1 MRHAIL
7 LTIYNQ
13 TDEQLELTKE
23 SYSSFIAQDVGDLEL
38 CIVNNGST
46 QPTVDWL
53 NSLDMSNPKVHVYG
67 AHYAKNV
74 SPVLIANK
82 YLAELFTRHE
92 YILGVP
98 NDVILPPNLFSQFLK
113 WPRGIVTGSMTEDR
127 NFPLFDQSRAVSECT
142 PMAVVLL
149 RKWVYDALIARDG
162 YLFDPNIFLYA
173 SDCDFALRI
182 ASCGIRGVQL
192 DLQYFHYGSAS
203 HRMLPPEKARIIT
216 NQADIDRAYFEKK
229 WGFKVDALEYGAM
242 AQDINFRG

>member
-7 LTIYNQ
+7 FTIYNQ

-98 NDVILPPNLFSQFLK
+98 NDVILPPNLFSHFLK

-229 WGFKVDALEYGAM
+229 WGFKVDALEYGAC

>member
-1 MRHAIL
+1 M
-7 LTIYNQ
+7 TVYNQ

-23 SYSSFIAQDVGDLEL
+23 SYASFIAQDVGDLEL

>member
-7 LTIYNQ
+7 FTIYNQ